1 MDRKF
6 HTLSLATEGD
16 LALPRRFTYPFHY
29 TPHPLAVKAAG
40 LVRKYVESRDDWA
53 EELRQG
59 KMLGVL
65 VATDADGRT
74 GYLAAFSGN
83 LAGSNRHDFFVPPV
97 FDLLQ
102 PHGEFKRGEAA
113 ITAINREIA
122 QLEQSPRRTQ
132 FTERLTALRRER
144 DETVNA
150 YRRTMALH
158 KAQRDRERS
167 AGDLSP
173 QRTEALLNQSRH
185 EKAELKRLR
194 RRHEERIDDALRE
207 RDAFEAGLLRLRNE
221 RKRMSEALQERI
233 FHLFVMHNA
242 RGEQRDL
249 VEIFKHTGAI
259 PPAGAGECCAPRLL
273 EYAYRHSLHPVCMAE
288 FWWGDSPAG
297 VVRHH
302 GHFYPACRSKCK
314 PILDFMLQGLDVEPN
329 RLAQPV
335 ADEPLD
341 VVYDDPWLSVVNKPA
356 GMLSVPGKLL
366 DDSLLSR
373 YQAAHPEA
381 TGPIVVHRLDQETS
395 GLVLFA
401 KTKYVHKSLQSQF
414 ADHRIHKEYVALL
427 SGAVKDDEGIIEL
440 PIRPDIDDRPRQ
452 RVDTTAGKRAVT
464 RYRVLRRHAATTLV
478 AFEPVTG
485 RTHQL
490 RVHASHPAG
499 LGCPIVGDALYGQP
513 DRRLF
518 LHARQLSFT
527 HPVTGQVVT
536 ARREESF
543 TTAMTQQNRKQ
554 YHVVAAVIEHHRRIL
569 CMQRGLTRYSY
580 TSYHWEFPGGKIEA
594 GETPQQA
601 LHRELHEEMDYDV
614 TVGPHLVTVTH
625 SYPDFDITMEAYLCR
640 AKTRRFTLREHHA
653 YCWLTPEQLDTLPW
667 CAADVPIQEAMSRR
681 AHGL

>member
-1 MDRKF
+1 MTRLSVNINKIA
-6 HTLSLATEGD
+6 TL
-16 LALPRRFTYPFHY
+16 R
-29 TPHPLAVKAAG
+29 
-40 LVRKYVESRDDWA
+40 
-53 EELRQG
+53 
-59 KMLGVL
+59 
-65 VATDADGRT
+65 
-74 GYLAAFSGN
+74 
-83 LAGSNRHDFFVPPV
+83 
-97 FDLLQ
+97 
-102 PHGEFKRGEAA
+102 
-113 ITAINREIA
+113 
-122 QLEQSPRRTQ
+122 
-132 FTERLTALRRER
+132 
-144 DETVNA
+144 
-150 YRRTMALH
+150 
-158 KAQRDRERS
+158 
-167 AGDLSP
+167 
-173 QRTEALLNQSRH
+173 
-185 EKAELKRLR
+185 
-194 RRHEERIDDALRE
+194 
-207 RDAFEAGLLRLRNE
+207 
-221 RKRMSEALQERI
+221 
-233 FHLFVMHNA
+233 NA
-242 RGEQRDL
+242 RGGNLPDVEKAARDI
-249 VEIFKHTGAI
+249 EIFGAEGITVHPRPDERHIRYSDVRQIRPVLKTEFNIEGNPI
-259 PPAGAGECCAPRLL
+259 PSFRELVLEVVPDQVTLVPDGRDALTSNAGWDTVSNRDFL
-273 EYAYRHSLHPVCMAE
+273 
-288 FWWGDSPAG
+288 
-297 VVRHH
+297 
-302 GHFYPACRSKCK
+302 
-314 PILDFMLQGLDVEPN
+314 LDFMLQGLDVEPN

-341 VVYDDPWLSVVNKPA
+341 AVYDDPWLSVVNKPA